1 MTFFRTIVAPRMSE
15 CKADAGCAPLL
26 INKRLDRRS
35 MTNFERKKKNGALDA
50 LRGHRT
56 RILAGIFGDIG
67 SCFGG
72 APGYAWGQLSI
83 LRRKLHFDVPPV
95 FIPASAEAGSLAP
108 LPGLSSAR
116 ISSGTYFWR
125 LHGRALLRS
134 NAPLQP

>member
-1 MTFFRTIVAPRMSE
+1 
-15 CKADAGCAPLL
+15 
-26 INKRLDRRS
+26 

-67 SCFGG
+67 SYFGG
-72 APGYAWGQLSI
+72 RRGMRKDRLSV

-95 FIPASAEAGSLAP
+95 FIPASAEAGHLAP

-116 ISSGTYFWR
+116 
-125 LHGRALLRS
+125 H
-134 NAPLQP
+134 Q